1 MQIRY
6 LIAVF
11 NIVECQ
17 NEEVTLR
24 LGVLFSSVQFYLIS
38 VWSKYKN
45 TKVNPLH
52 AVGFRDLPTVATEH
66 FSGMA
71 TK

>member
-1 MQIRY
+1 MQTRY

-11 NIVECQ
+11 NNVECQ

-38 VWSKYKN
+38 VWSKYKIQR
-45 TKVNPLH
+45 L
-52 AVGFRDLPTVATEH
+52 TVCMRWDFETYQL
-66 FSGMA
+66 
-71 TK
+71 